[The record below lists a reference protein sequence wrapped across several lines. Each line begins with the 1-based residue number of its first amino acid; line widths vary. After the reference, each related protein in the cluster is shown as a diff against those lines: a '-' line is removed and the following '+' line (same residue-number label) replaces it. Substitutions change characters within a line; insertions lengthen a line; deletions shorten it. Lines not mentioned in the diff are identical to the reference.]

1 MVVTNKRYV
10 GLDVHK
16 HYVMVGA
23 VDGNQQVV
31 LPPRKVALVELEG
44 WAKKYLR
51 SSDQVVLE
59 ATTNAW
65 YVHDLLEPIVGRGVV
80 PLSTLLRLAGK
91 RILPLPAP
99 ILFRM
104 AHYPSQAQ
112 TGDPPAAFYDY
123 LRWLWVA
130 DGARGFDA
138 FGEPVYTTKE
148 AWISF
153 VSARR
158 MRRYR

>member
-1 MVVTNKRYV
+1 
-10 GLDVHK
+10 
-16 HYVMVGA
+16 
-23 VDGNQQVV
+23 
-31 LPPRKVALVELEG
+31 VA
-44 WAKKYLR
+44 
-51 SSDQVVLE
+51 
-59 ATTNAW
+59 
-65 YVHDLLEPIVGRGVV
+65 
-80 PLSTLLRLAGK
+80 PLSTLLRFAGK
-91 RILPLPAP
+91 RILPLPAAV
-99 ILFRM
+99 LFRM
-104 AHYPSQAQ
+104 AYYPSQAQ